1 MTQDCGVYGK
11 YTLPHYKT
19 LCVGLNGRSSG
30 CNGDSGGPLV
40 CESGKI
46 SSINVNLKLL
56 LNSGPH
62 TEQFVLAGVASWAS
76 TKCQARTPTGYA
88 SVSHARSWIRRIANV

>member
-1 MTQDCGVYGK
+1 MTQDCGGYRK
-11 YTLPHYKT
+11 YTLPHYNT

-46 SSINVNLKLL
+46 S
-56 LNSGPH
+56 
-62 TEQFVLAGVASWAS
+62 TM
-76 TKCQARTPTGYA
+76 
-88 SVSHARSWIRRIANV
+88 